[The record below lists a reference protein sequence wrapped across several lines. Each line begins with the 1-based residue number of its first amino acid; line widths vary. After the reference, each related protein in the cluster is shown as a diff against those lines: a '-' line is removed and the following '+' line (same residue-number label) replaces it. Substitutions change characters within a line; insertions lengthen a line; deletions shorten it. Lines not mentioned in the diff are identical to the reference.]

1 MAGVKEMAFWPEL
14 LESSTCHTLY
24 PLEQEMQNQRNG
36 SFNRNSVRKKRHSKI
51 RYHTYTHTHRH
62 SSESCLVEHASL
74 QGWPDFIQGNSYE
87 RSIGSM
93 IQNAEAVACSR
104 SRIVDCHR
112 TLVTW
117 HQPKTF
123 GSLENSSGF
132 FQNCGEFLAAIFK
145 LFFQVWDQFF
155 IFCRQIC
162 SSVVIHLCVNAD
174 LNHGWCYHDSHGEPL
189 SEAG

>member
-14 LESSTCHTLY
+14 LESSTCHTPFTPWNRRCRIREIAVSTETRCGKKKLK
-24 PLEQEMQNQRNG
+24 NQI
-36 SFNRNSVRKKRHSKI
+36 H
-51 RYHTYTHTHRH
+51 THTHWWH

-87 RSIGSM
+87 RSM

-132 FQNCGEFLAAIFK
+132 FQNRGEFFAAIFK

-155 IFCRQIC
+155 IFCTQIC

-174 LNHGWCYHDSHGEPL
+174 LNHGCCYHDSHGEPL